1 MSIALIN
8 RSTFAIVRVSRRFR
22 HINCLISSYRSV
34 SFGNYFIMPT
44 DPASSP
50 AHQLL
55 KPLVN
60 GQDATKSNAGGIDV
74 TKVVSELSDAA
85 RAAEN
90 NVEDFVYKTWTDLFE
105 IAGQID
111 YGNNA
116 AQDDLVKVLS
126 ELRGTSVT
134 GSGGKTLAVKDA
146 GEVWNDLPT
155 FGWVAREIWNF
166 DIQDPDNKPEDINKF
181 NNQSAFL
188 ARLTALAHSEGT
200 TKSPLDYSLY
210 ALWSFRDAF
219 EQSSQTL
226 AAAKNSAIWIN
237 YASDALQ
244 DLASKNQDLS
254 DNIGSAGPEYRSKGW
269 KGFNQERWGVWKQG
283 FQNALQKVGA
293 EADQDTRDLLKKAVD
308 RM

>member
-8 RSTFAIVRVSRRFR
+8 LSTFIALGASQRFR
-22 HINCLISSYRSV
+22 HITCFISSYRSV
-34 SFGNYFIMPT
+34 SFGNHLIMST
-44 DPASSP
+44 DPAASP

-60 GQDATKSNAGGIDV
+60 GQDATRCDAGGIDV
-74 TKVVSELSDAA
+74 TKVVSKLSDAA

-90 NVEDFVYKTWTDLFE
+90 NVEDFVYNTWSDLFE
-105 IAGQID
+105 IAGQIE
-111 YGNNA
+111 YGDA
-116 AQDDLVKVLS
+116 AQDELVKVLK

-134 GSGGKTLAVKDA
+134 GSGGKTLAVQDA
-146 GEVWNDLPT
+146 GEAWKDLPT

-166 DIQDPDNKPEDINKF
+166 DIRDPDNKPEDINKF

-188 ARLTALAHSEGT
+188 ARLTALAYNEGIP
-200 TKSPLDYSLY
+200 KSPLDHSLY

-219 EQSSQTL
+219 EQSSQSL
-226 AAAKNSAIWIN
+226 SAAKNSAIWIN
-237 YASDALQ
+237 YASNALQ
-244 DLASKNQDLS
+244 GLASKSQDLP
-254 DNIGSAGPEYRSKGW
+254 DNTGSAGPEYSSKGW

-283 FQNALQKVGA
+283 FQDAIQQVGA
-293 EADQDTRDLLKKAVD
+293 EADQDTQDLLKKAAD